1 MRNLLAVVAV
11 LFLAAGVVQA
21 QQGRGPSFPTQ
32 EDLKS
37 KVGFD
42 EEQLKKSE
50 PIVKEYTDKLKEAVD
65 KVKDAQDKKAAY
77 GEVRTVRTEGMGK
90 LKEICKDDEQKKKL
104 DEAFPERKKKKT
116 DNN

>member
-1 MRNLLAVVAV
+1 MRK
-11 LFLAAGVVQA
+11 FLAAVAVVFLA
-21 QQGRGPSFPTQ
+21 TGLASAQGRGASFPTQ
-32 EDLKS
+32 DELKT

-50 PIVKEYTDKLKEAVD
+50 PIVTEYTAKVKEAAD

-77 GEVRTVRTEGMGK
+77 GEGRTIKTEGMNK

-104 DEAFPERKKKKT
+104 DEAFPAGKKK
-116 DNN
+116 NNN